1 MDLSDENSSR
11 ADDFSTLKEFF
22 ESDPAIELQI
32 RRCFA
37 KFLQGYR
44 SEGEF
49 VYLRLIQDL
58 CLQNRNSL
66 EVSYMHLAKCSLTL
80 AINVY
85 LIGICKGFGVE
96 KIYDSEGSI
105 LCDLDEY
112 EKLIMEY
119 CLDRLD
125 NYY

>member
-11 ADDFSTLKEFF
+11 ADDFATLKEFF

-80 AINVY
+80 AIWLVDCPAVVLNNFNLSARTVAERSNNKFV
-85 LIGICKGFGVE
+85 LT
-96 KIYDSEGSI
+96 
-105 LCDLDEY
+105 
-112 EKLIMEY
+112 
-119 CLDRLD
+119 
-125 NYY
+125 